1 MIKSKM
7 EFNYKKLR
15 TRKRIKMRLTMKR
28 GMKIFQRKERK
39 VTRLNRMEI
48 TQW

>member
-7 EFNYKKLR
+7 ELNYKKLR

-28 GMKIFQRKERK
+28 GIFQRKERK
-39 VTRLNRMEI
+39 ETRLNRMEI